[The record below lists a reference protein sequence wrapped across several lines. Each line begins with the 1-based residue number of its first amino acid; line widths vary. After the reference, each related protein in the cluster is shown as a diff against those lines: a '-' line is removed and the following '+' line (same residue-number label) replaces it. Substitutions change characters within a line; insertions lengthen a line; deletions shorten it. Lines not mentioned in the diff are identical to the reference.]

1 LGDINEVDLEE
12 FWKKETGNMSD
23 QSEKSA
29 IYNIL
34 AFAFEGRKTAN
45 KVVKEIKRSG
55 ALDGYDIV
63 AQAVVEQT
71 KKGKVKVHE
80 PGRGGVGAAVG
91 AAGGG
96 LLALIGGPVGLLA
109 MAAAGGVV
117 GGVAGH
123 YLGRPISKGDLKEL
137 GEKLPSDSSAFLL
150 LLEDEYSES
159 VIDSMAG
166 YNANVVTLTIGS
178 ELSGQIASY
187 TEGAVS
193 DPEGDVIAGAR
204 PVTADAESNVAGV
217 ADVVAVD
224 AEGHGVEVVEA
235 VATEGDEE
243 SESAES

>member
-1 LGDINEVDLEE
+1 MRSSGDITGQDLEDTC
-12 FWKKETGNMSD
+12 KKEIGSMSD
-23 QSEKSA
+23 KSEKSA

-34 AFAFEGRKTAN
+34 AFAFEGQHTAN
-45 KVVKEIKRSG
+45 KIVKEIKHSG

-71 KKGKVKVHE
+71 DKGKVKVHE
-80 PGRGGVGAAVG
+80 PGRGGVGAAIG

-137 GEKLPSDSSAFLL
+137 GEKLPPDSSAFLL

-166 YNANVVTLTIGS
+166 YNANVVT
-178 ELSGQIASY
+178 IASY
-187 TEGAVS
+187 TEGAVT
-193 DPEGDVIAGAR
+193 DPEGDVVAGAR
-204 PVTADAESNVAGV
+204 LVAADAEGNVASV
-217 ADVVAVD
+217 ADMVAVD
-224 AEGHGVEVVEA
+224 AEGNAVEVVQA
-235 VATEGDEE
+235 VATEGDDE
-243 SESAES
+243 SDSAES

>member
-1 LGDINEVDLEE
+1 
-12 FWKKETGNMSD
+12 MSD
-23 QSEKSA
+23 QEEKSA

-34 AFAFEGRKTAN
+34 AFAFEGQHTAN
-45 KVVKEIKRSG
+45 KIVKEIKHSG

-71 KKGKVKVHE
+71 DKGKVKVHE
-80 PGRGGVGAAVG
+80 PGRGGVGAAIG

-123 YLGRPISKGDLKEL
+123 YLGRPISKGELKEL
-137 GEKLPSDSSAFLL
+137 GEKLPPDSSACLL

-193 DPEGDVIAGAR
+193 DPEGDVLAGAR
-204 PVTADAESNVAGV
+204 LVAADAEGNVAGV
-217 ADVVAVD
+217 AEVVAAD
-224 AEGHGVEVVEA
+224 AEGNVIGAAEVVA
-235 VATEGDEE
+235 ADGDDDSDSDE
-243 SESAES
+243 S